1 MVARMVARLCGMSR
15 LIAPSLAVPAR
26 SARAV
31 LVGQVVAVV
40 VLLQLAVP
48 AISLAQNGSTDAIRW
63 QGTVKYSETAQS
75 PEGQSVG
82 SVEFRFELITPLR
95 HWLSEGETAEDSWRN
110 VVVTW
115 ADSGHWHTP
124 EHLTDGGTVPE
135 SYSKWNIT
143 DGFTVPSTIEKK
155 NLYPSDVRT
164 NRGDGAVEVELPT
177 LPLYKVGSKVLV
189 QPKGVGLILV
199 AGYDKVTDMFF
210 PESGQRDRYD
220 RRSDLRVNQRELP
233 AEEVIAV
240 DETASQDYAGLPPE
254 MAAQLK
260 MLEAMSADNGDLDD
274 DQLAAL
280 AGLQMDGFVDFDGS
294 TVAGSRTWTTTA
306 PDPGQQTTVS
316 HEFSW
321 SFVPQKGK

>member
-1 MVARMVARLCGMSR
+1 MSR
-15 LIAPSLAVPAR
+15 LTAPSLAVPAG
-26 SARAV
+26 SARAA
-31 LVGQVVAVV
+31 LTGPAVAGA

-48 AISLAQNGSTDAIRW
+48 AVSLAQPESADAIRW

-75 PEGQSVG
+75 TAGQSVG

-95 HWLSEGETAEDSWRN
+95 QWPSEGETGEDSWRN

-124 EHLTDGGTVPE
+124 EHVTDGGTVPE
-135 SYSKWNIT
+135 SYSQWSIT
-143 DGFTVPSTIEKK
+143 DGFAVPSTIEKK

-164 NRGDGAVEVELPT
+164 NRGDGTVEVELPT

-210 PESGQRDRYD
+210 PGSGQRDRHD
-220 RRSDLRVNQRELP
+220 RRSDFRVNQRELP
-233 AEEVIAV
+233 AEEVISI

-254 MAAQLK
+254 IAAQLK

-274 DQLAAL
+274 DQIAAL
-280 AGLQMDGFVDFDGS
+280 AALQMDGFVDFDGG

-306 PDPGQQTTVS
+306 PDPDQQTTVS

-321 SFVPQKGK
+321 SFVSQKGR